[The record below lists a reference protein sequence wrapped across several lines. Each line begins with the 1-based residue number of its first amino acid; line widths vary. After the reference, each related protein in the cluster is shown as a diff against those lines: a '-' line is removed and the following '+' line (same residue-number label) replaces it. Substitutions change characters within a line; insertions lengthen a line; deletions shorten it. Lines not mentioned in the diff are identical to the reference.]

1 MPEPATSAAPAK
13 LDDVMLA
20 MDVVDTLRHR
30 EQLVSQE
37 LDTGERDDQ
46 LLERLRQI
54 YASQGITVSQQ
65 ILEEGVTALR
75 EGRFTYA
82 PPPRSG
88 ATRWANIYIN
98 RGRWGK
104 AVLALVVV
112 ALLATLAYDAA
123 VRAPIRNL
131 RTDLNTVHAA
141 VLAEALV
148 PTADQQADALYQK
161 AVASLARGQNAD
173 ARDSLTTLKELRTQ
187 LEQSYSLRIASSPD
201 TGVYRIP
208 DLNTGARN
216 YYIIVEAIDANGRR
230 LTVPIRNEETGAVES
245 VKQWGLRVDEATYE
259 RVRDDKVD
267 DGIIQNDLFGEKR
280 PGYLEPD
287 YLFPTSGAAITEWD

>member
-1 MPEPATSAAPAK
+1 MPEPTTSVAPAK

-30 EQLVSQE
+30 EQLVSRE
-37 LDTGERDDQ
+37 LDASERDDQ

-54 YASQGITVSQQ
+54 YASQGIEVSQQ

-82 PPPRSG
+82 PPPRSA
-88 ATRWANIYIN
+88 ATRWAHFYIN

-104 AVLALVVV
+104 ALLALVVV
-112 ALLATLAYDAA
+112 AIVAALAYDAA

-131 RTDLNTVHAA
+131 RTDLETVHAA
-141 VLAEALV
+141 VLAQALV
-148 PTADQQADALYQK
+148 PAADQRADTLYQQ
-161 AVASLARGQNAD
+161 ALTELSRGNNSEARS
-173 ARDSLTTLKELRTQ
+173 SLTTLKELQAQ
-187 LEQSYSLRIASSPD
+187 LEQSYTLRIASSPD
-201 TGVYRIP
+201 TGVFRIP

-230 LTVPIRNEETGAVES
+230 VTVPIRNEETGATERVQ
-245 VKQWGLRVDEATYE
+245 QWGLRVDEATYQ
-259 RVRDDKVD
+259 RVRDDKLD
-267 DGIIQNDLFGEKR
+267 DGIIQDDLFGQKR
-280 PGYLEPD
+280 AGYLEPD
-287 YLFPTSGAAITEWD
+287 YLFPTTGAAITEWD